1 MKHRTI
7 ERRSSDRLQQLAI
20 VTTLAFAV
28 SSFLPAFAL
37 AQKAYPSAEA
47 AAAAFTAVLESG
59 KPEAMKEVLGDDYQR
74 LIPTESI
81 SQEDIDAY
89 LAAWEKQHMVVPDP
103 FDPASGR
110 MVVAVGPGDWTL
122 PIPIV
127 KSDAGWRFDVIE
139 GAEVMK
145 TRRVGRNELA
155 AISASLAYCDA
166 QRDYAAKDRNSNG
179 QKEHAQRIIS
189 TPGEMDG
196 LYWARLEDD
205 EEESPL
211 GPYFGNDEPGSSY
224 HGYHYRIVKSQG
236 ESATGGAKDYVVD
249 GAMTEGF
256 ALVAWPDEYD
266 DSGIMTF
273 IVNQDAVVHQTDL
286 GPDTDRRA
294 RELQSF
300 DPRPDQWTRVDQEET
315 R

>member
-28 SSFLPAFAL
+28 FSLLPASAL

-47 AAAAFTAVLESG
+47 AADAFTAALSSG
-59 KPEAMKEVLGDDYQR
+59 KPETMNEVLGDDFR
-74 LIPTESI
+74 RFIPTEDI
-81 SQEDIDAY
+81 DQENVDAY

-103 FDPASGR
+103 FDPESGR
-110 MVVAVGPGDWTL
+110 MVIAVGPGDWTF

-145 TRRVGRNELA
+145 TRRIGRNELA
-155 AISASLAYCDA
+155 AISASLAYGDA
-166 QRDYAAKDRNSNG
+166 QRDYAAKDRNGNG
-179 QKEHAQRIIS
+179 QKEYAQRIIS

-196 LYWARLEDD
+196 LYWAQLEDD
-205 EEESPL
+205 EEDSPL
-211 GPYFGNDEPGSSY
+211 GPFFGNDEPEGSY

-236 ESATGGAKDYVVD
+236 ESATGGASNYVVD
-249 GAMTEGF
+249 GAMTGGF
-256 ALVAWPDEYD
+256 ALVAWPEKYD

-273 IVNQDAVVHQTDL
+273 IVNQDAVVYQTDL
-286 GPDTDRRA
+286 GADTDRRA
-294 RELQSF
+294 RELESF
-300 DPRPDQWTRVDQEET
+300 DPRPAQWTRVDPREA